1 MAAIVINLVIEQGT
15 DFEAEFNISDELGNP
30 LNLTNY
36 TIISTLKKSFYS
48 KTSVSFNT
56 LIYDAQNGI
65 IKISMPYT
73 TSSTLKG
80 GRYVYDVVIVANNTG
95 LKRRVLE
102 GVVTVTEGVSV

>member
-36 TIISTLKKSFYS
+36 TVISTLKKSFYS
-48 KTSVSFNT
+48 KTSVAFNT

-65 IKISMPYT
+65 IKISMPHT

-80 GRYVYDVVIVANNTG
+80 GRYVYDVVIVANNNG